1 MDFREGGAYRCCI
14 RTNGTDSW
22 AEGQYREITAPRRLV
37 FTFRWDSGDAQYD
50 AETLITVTFEPQ
62 NGKTL
67 LTFRQEPFASAER
80 RDGHAQ
86 GWSQVLDGLGDFLAT
101 GVQTFRERNRQ

>member
-1 MDFREGGAYRCCI
+1 MDFREGGAYRYCI

-37 FTFRWDSGDAQYD
+37 FTFRWDSGDARHD

-67 LTFRQEPFASAER
+67 LTFRQEPFASVER

-101 GVQTFRERNRQ
+101 GVQTLRERNRQ